1 MTEAFP
7 WSFKGIDHETRDV
20 ARAAARRSGKSLS
33 AWLDDVIQEK
43 ANFDERS
50 YAIDDEEPNAPA
62 RRRALR
68 SRLYGRN
75 DRGRMRRDAAP
86 RRDLRDEEP
95 EEDFRSL
102 APRGRGDVD
111 AKAIVDDAVAL
122 FERRSADSERKTAN
136 ALSGLAKLIDRNHTS
151 RARLG
156 DDIGAVMDRL
166 GRIEERIAT
175 RPDDG
180 VRPIRNALARLEA
193 RIDSLSND
201 DRAYEFENA
210 LGALDQRLA
219 EIAARL
225 DEEAEERR
233 RKEREKQEREK
244 QERDSRQERERR
256 AAARRPLA
264 EAVAEITERQRAL
277 EEQAGGDFV
286 ARAAIEARP
295 AIFDGLAESIES
307 LSRQLMSARA
317 EQSVQGEQQAAV
329 VAQIDLLRC
338 DLEGLSRAL
347 VDLAPR
353 ASVAAVEAAL
363 RELAERVE
371 TQRLYGVEEMV
382 LAPVERLTADLAS
395 ILRDLDPSR
404 IVAVLYEEVRALN
417 DKLAEHHA
425 AGGADRAAIDA
436 ITRETREIHELL
448 KAVSRRPLPIEKLE
462 AGIAAL
468 TTQVDELS
476 AAGANVATVKDVSEL
491 VQGIRSIVS
500 TEIGGSFAAFERRL
514 EEFAA
519 KLDSVSTKSG
529 GAKRFDE
536 IHERIDQVHKSLA
549 ARIERSGSG
558 VDASKVEQLFASF
571 AKKIDAAAQSK
582 IVDPVGELGR
592 KIEKL
597 EERLQPGIA
606 QKSAEAEQLR
616 QIARNMDELR
626 AELERKERAGASVD
640 PRQFERLFASLAEKI
655 DAATEAKIANPVGEL
670 GRKIEKLEQ
679 RLQPAAAAQK
689 SADSEQLREIAA
701 AMHALRSEV
710 ERKGNGAG
718 VDPNQFERL
727 FSSLAKKIDAASEA
741 RIVHPGFDEL
751 GRKIE
756 KLEQRLQPVAAS
768 AQKSA
773 GSEQL
778 RELAER
784 IDHVHAELAARIDSS
799 ARRRGDDSN
808 VQLAELVGQLAQ
820 KMDAALDPEAD
831 RSTFG
836 ALEQQIGRLAERLD
850 RSDMNAD
857 SFAAIERALGALSTK
872 VEETRSSTMRVAEI
886 AAREAAQDA
895 LRDATL
901 HGGLQDALEKEL
913 VELRHFQ
920 DEAGHRTN
928 QTLAAVHETLQRVVE
943 RLSVFEDELTD
954 LRKAKPGAAAE
965 PQRAKDG
972 AEPRRAARVKS
983 AAPVGDVEDILL
995 EPGDRRPRREP
1006 MVSRDDDRS
1015 GSVQQDF
1022 IAAARRAAQQ
1032 AAVDAQA
1039 AAAQGKAAQGKAAK
1053 KIAAEQKPEPERVAA
1068 AGGGVGAALQSRRR
1082 PLLLGVGVLVL
1093 LYGAY
1098 QIARVTLDN
1107 PAPQASAIQAEP
1119 NEATASVEPAD
1130 KDAAGEPKD
1139 ASAKDAAPK
1148 DASSKDAASHEPSA
1162 PAPATVSAAEPAKA
1176 PAAAPRPIGLPAL
1189 APGGSGVGSFAPNPQ
1204 APAPGRFGAQI
1215 VDPMPVGAIGTPAA
1229 NAPAAPRQ
1237 DVFGVI
1243 KEIAAAGDASAQYEL
1258 GLRYSEGR
1266 GGAPRDPKIAFQWFE
1281 KAAEKGLAPAQY
1293 RLGSIYEKGM
1303 GVERDYAKAL
1313 SWYKRA
1319 ADAGNARA
1327 MHNLAVLHAGG
1338 GDGKPDYDQAA
1349 LWFRKAAEY
1358 GVRDSQFNL
1367 AILYARG
1374 LGVPQSLTQS
1384 YLWFSA
1390 AAAQG
1395 DEDAGKKRDEVRA
1408 RLDSKDMA
1416 AAKALVDGFRPKQPD
1431 NAANDVPPPPGG
1443 WENAKAPAK
1452 PEGRPAAGK
1461 PKVSAL

>member
-1 MTEAFP
+1 MTEAFS
-7 WSFKGIDHETRDV
+7 WSFKGLDHETRDV

-43 ANFDERS
+43 ANFDDRS
-50 YAIDDEEPNAPA
+50 SGVDDEEPSAPA

-75 DRGRMRRDAAP
+75 DRGRMRRDAP
-86 RRDLRDEEP
+86 RRDMRDEET
-95 EEDFRSL
+95 EDDFRAL
-102 APRGRGDVD
+102 APRGRAEVD

-122 FERRSADSERKTAN
+122 FERRSAESERKTAN

-175 RPDDG
+175 RPDEG

-193 RIDSLSND
+193 RIDSLSTD

-233 RKEREKQEREK
+233 AAELRRRQEREK
-244 QERDSRQERERR
+244 QERDKQERDGRQERDRR
-256 AAARRPLA
+256 SAARRPLA

-277 EEQAGGDFV
+277 EEQAGDDFV

-295 AIFDGLAESIES
+295 TIFDGLAESIES

-317 EQSVQGEQQAAV
+317 EQNVQGEQQAAV

-353 ASVAAVEAAL
+353 ASVAAVESAL
-363 RELAERVE
+363 RELTERVE
-371 TQRLYGVEEMV
+371 AQRLYGVEEMV

-417 DKLAEHHA
+417 EKLAEHHA

-436 ITRETREIHELL
+436 IAGETREIHELL

-476 AAGANVATVKDVSEL
+476 AVGANVATAKDVSEL
-491 VQGIRSIVS
+491 VQSIRSIVS
-500 TEIGGSFAAFERRL
+500 TEIGGSFATLERRL
-514 EEFAA
+514 EYFAA
-519 KLDSVSTKSG
+519 KLDNISTKSG
-529 GAKRFDE
+529 GGKRFDE
-536 IHERIDQVHKSLA
+536 INERIEQVHKSLA
-549 ARIERSGSG
+549 ARIERNGSG

-571 AKKIDAAAQSK
+571 AKKIDAAA
-582 IVDPVGELGR
+582 
-592 KIEKL
+592 
-597 EERLQPGIA
+597 
-606 QKSAEAEQLR
+606 
-616 QIARNMDELR
+616 
-626 AELERKERAGASVD
+626 
-640 PRQFERLFASLAEKI
+640 
-655 DAATEAKIANPVGEL
+655 EAKIVNPVGEL

-679 RLQPAAAAQK
+679 RLQPATTAQK

-701 AMHALRSEV
+701 AMNALRSEV
-710 ERKGNGAG
+710 ERKGNGGAG

-727 FSSLAKKIDAASEA
+727 FSSLSKKIDAASEA

-799 ARRRGDDSN
+799 ARRRGDDAN

-831 RSTFG
+831 RSAFG

-850 RSDMNAD
+850 RADMNAD

-943 RLSVFEDELTD
+943 RLSMFEDELTD

-972 AEPRRAARVKS
+972 TEQRRAARVKS

-1148 DASSKDAASHEPSA
+1148 DAASKDAASHEPSA
-1162 PAPATVSAAEPAKA
+1162 PAPATVSAAEPPKA
-1176 PAAAPRPIGLPAL
+1176 PAAAPRPIGLPTL

-1204 APAPGRFGAQI
+1204 APAPGRFGAQT

-1237 DVFGVI
+1237 DVLGVI

-1390 AAAQG
+1390 AATQG

-1452 PEGRPAAGK
+1452 PEGKPAAGK

>member
-43 ANFDERS
+43 ANFDDRS
-50 YAIDDEEPNAPA
+50 SGVDDEEPNAPA

-86 RRDLRDEEP
+86 RRDIRDEEP
-95 EEDFRSL
+95 EDDFRSL
-102 APRGRGDVD
+102 APRGRAEVD

-122 FERRSADSERKTAN
+122 FERRSAESERKTAN

-166 GRIEERIAT
+166 GHIEERIAT
-175 RPDDG
+175 RPDES

-210 LGALDQRLA
+210 LGSLDQRLA

-233 RKEREKQEREK
+233 AVELRRRQEREKQERENSERE
-244 QERDSRQERERR
+244 QQQERERLERDSRQERERR
-256 AAARRPLA
+256 AAARRPLS

-277 EEQAGGDFV
+277 EDQAGGDFV

-317 EQSVQGEQQAAV
+317 EQSIQGEQQAAV

-353 ASVAAVEAAL
+353 ASVAAVESAL
-363 RELAERVE
+363 RELTERVE
-371 TQRLYGVEEMV
+371 AQRLYGVEEMV

-395 ILRDLDPSR
+395 ILRELDPSR
-404 IVAVLYEEVRALN
+404 IVAVLYEEVRTLN

-436 ITRETREIHELL
+436 IAGETREIHELL

-476 AAGANVATVKDVSEL
+476 AVGANVATAKDVSEL
-491 VQGIRSIVS
+491 IHSIRSIVS

-536 IHERIDQVHKSLA
+536 IHERIEQVHKSLA

-597 EERLQPGIA
+597 E
-606 QKSAEAEQLR
+606 
-616 QIARNMDELR
+616 
-626 AELERKERAGASVD
+626 
-640 PRQFERLFASLAEKI
+640 
-655 DAATEAKIANPVGEL
+655 
-670 GRKIEKLEQ
+670 Q
-679 RLQPAAAAQK
+679 RLQPATAAQT

-701 AMHALRSEV
+701 AMNALRSEV
-710 ERKGNGAG
+710 ERKGNSGAS

-727 FSSLAKKIDAASEA
+727 FSSLSKKIDAASEA

-784 IDHVHAELAARIDSS
+784 IDHVHAELAARIDST
-799 ARRRGDDSN
+799 ARRRGDDAN
-808 VQLAELVGQLAQ
+808 LHLAELVGQLAQ

-831 RSTFG
+831 RSAFG

-850 RSDMNAD
+850 HSDMNAD

-886 AAREAAQDA
+886 AAREAAQDV
-895 LRDATL
+895 LRDATV

-943 RLSVFEDELTD
+943 RLSMFEDELTD

-965 PQRAKDG
+965 PQRARDG
-972 AEPRRAARVKS
+972 TDPRRAARVKS

-995 EPGDRRPRREP
+995 EPGGRPRREP

-1053 KIAAEQKPEPERVAA
+1053 KIAAEQKQEPERVAA
-1068 AGGGVGAALQSRRR
+1068 TGGVGAALQSRRR

-1119 NEATASVEPAD
+1119 NEATASTEPAA
-1130 KDAAGEPKD
+1130 KDAAAEPKD
-1139 ASAKDAAPK
+1139 AAAKDAA
-1148 DASSKDAASHEPSA
+1148 SKDAAAAEPSA
-1162 PAPATVSAAEPAKA
+1162 PAPATVSSAEPAKA
-1176 PAAAPRPIGLPAL
+1176 PAAAPRPIGLPSL
-1189 APGGSGVGSFAPNPQ
+1189 APGGSGVGSFAPGPQ
-1204 APAPGRFGAQI
+1204 APAPGRFGSQTI
-1215 VDPMPVGAIGTPAA
+1215 DPMPVGAIGTPAA

-1237 DVFGVI
+1237 DVFSVI

-1390 AAAQG
+1390 AATQG

-1452 PEGRPAAGK
+1452 PETKPAAGK

>member
-43 ANFDERS
+43 ANFDDRS
-50 YAIDDEEPNAPA
+50 SAVDDEEPSAPA

-95 EEDFRSL
+95 EDDFRSL
-102 APRGRGDVD
+102 APRGRAEVD

-122 FERRSADSERKTAN
+122 FERRSAESERKTAN

-175 RPDDG
+175 TRPDEG

-233 RKEREKQEREK
+233 AAELRRRQEREKQERENSERER

-277 EEQAGGDFV
+277 EDQAGGDFV

-353 ASVAAVEAAL
+353 ASVAAVESAL
-363 RELAERVE
+363 RELTERVE
-371 TQRLYGVEEMV
+371 AQRLYGVEEMV

-436 ITRETREIHELL
+436 IAGETREIHELL

-468 TTQVDELS
+468 TTQVDEFS
-476 AAGANVATVKDVSEL
+476 AGVNVATAKDVSEL
-491 VQGIRSIVS
+491 VQSIRSIVS
-500 TEIGGSFAAFERRL
+500 TEIGGSFAALERRL
-514 EEFAA
+514 EYFAA
-519 KLDSVSTKSG
+519 KLDNISTKSG
-529 GAKRFDE
+529 GGKRFDE
-536 IHERIDQVHKSLA
+536 INERIEQVHKSLA
-549 ARIERSGSG
+549 ARIERSGAG
-558 VDASKVEQLFASF
+558 VDVDQVQQLFASF
-571 AKKIDAAAQSK
+571 AKKIDAAAEAK
-582 IVDPVGELGR
+582 IVHPVDELGR

-597 EERLQPGIA
+597 EQRLHQPA
-606 QKSAEAEQLR
+606 APTQQSADAEQLR
-616 QIARNMDELR
+616 EIAKNMDELR
-626 AELERKERAGASVD
+626 AEMKRKRGGSGVD
-640 PRQFERLFASLAEKI
+640 PNQFERLFASLAEKI
-655 DAATEAKIANPVGEL
+655 DAAT
-670 GRKIEKLEQ
+670 
-679 RLQPAAAAQK
+679 
-689 SADSEQLREIAA
+689 
-701 AMHALRSEV
+701 
-710 ERKGNGAG
+710 
-718 VDPNQFERL
+718 
-727 FSSLAKKIDAASEA
+727 EA

-756 KLEQRLQPVAAS
+756 KLEQRLQPVAAG

-778 RELAER
+778 RALAER
-784 IDHVHAELAARIDSS
+784 IDHVHAELAARIDST
-799 ARRRGDDSN
+799 ARRRADDAN
-808 VQLAELVGQLAQ
+808 LQLAELVGQLAQ
-820 KMDAALDPEAD
+820 KMDAALDPDAD
-831 RSTFG
+831 RTTFT
-836 ALEQQIGRLAERLD
+836 ALEAQIGRLAERLD
-850 RSDMNAD
+850 RSDINAD
-857 SFAAIERALGALSTK
+857 SFSAIERALGALATK

-895 LRDATL
+895 LRDATAL
-901 HGGLQDALEKEL
+901 SGVPGGLQEALEKEL
-913 VELRHFQ
+913 SELRNFQ

-943 RLSVFEDELTD
+943 RLSMFEDELTN
-954 LRKAKPGAAAE
+954 LRKAKPAAAE
-965 PQRAKDG
+965 APPRA
-972 AEPRRAARVKS
+972 AARVKP
-983 AAPVGDVEDILL
+983 AAPVGDVEDMLL
-995 EPGDRRPRREP
+995 EPGERRPRREP
-1006 MVSRDDDRS
+1006 TISRENDRS

-1053 KIAAEQKPEPERVAA
+1053 KIAAEQKQEPERVAA
-1068 AGGGVGAALQSRRR
+1068 TGGGVGAALQSRRR

-1098 QIARVTLDN
+1098 QIARVTLDD

-1119 NEATASVEPAD
+1119 SEATASVPAE
-1130 KDAAGEPKD
+1130 KSAPEAAAP
-1139 ASAKDAAPK
+1139 APSAKDAA
-1148 DASSKDAASHEPSA
+1148 AAEPSA
-1162 PAPATVSAAEPAKA
+1162 PAAATSAPAALSAAEPAAKA
-1176 PAAAPRPIGLPAL
+1176 PALSPKPLGVPSL
-1189 APGGSGVGSFAPNPQ
+1189 APGASGVGSFSPNPQ
-1204 APAPGRFGAQI
+1204 APAPGRFGAQTI
-1215 VDPMPVGAIGTPAA
+1215 DPLPVGAIGTPAA
-1229 NAPAAPRQ
+1229 TAPVTPRQ
-1237 DVFGVI
+1237 DVFATI
-1243 KEIAAAGDASAQYEL
+1243 KEIAASGDAHAQYEL
-1258 GLRYSEGR
+1258 GLRYAEGR
-1266 GGAPRDPKIAFQWFE
+1266 GGAPRDPKLAFQWFE
-1281 KAAEKGLAPAQY
+1281 KAADKGFAPAQY

-1327 MHNLAVLHAGG
+1327 MHNLAVLFAGG

-1349 LWFRKAAEY
+1349 QWFRKAAEY

-1367 AILYARG
+1367 AILCARG
-1374 LGVPQSLTQS
+1374 LGVPQNLAQA

-1431 NAANDVPPPPGG
+1431 SAANDAPPPPGG

-1452 PEGRPAAGK
+1452 PEGKPVGK

>member
-43 ANFDERS
+43 ANFDEPS
-50 YAIDDEEPNAPA
+50 YAVDDEEPNAPA

-95 EEDFRSL
+95 EDDFRSL
-102 APRGRGDVD
+102 APRGRADVD

-122 FERRSADSERKTAN
+122 FERRSAESERKTAN

-175 RPDDG
+175 RPDEG

-233 RKEREKQEREK
+233 RQEREKQEREK
-244 QERDSRQERERR
+244 QERDGRQERDRR

-277 EEQAGGDFV
+277 EEQAGGAFT
-286 ARAAIEARP
+286 ARAAIESRP

-307 LSRQLMSARA
+307 LSRQLMSSRA
-317 EQSVQGEQQAAV
+317 EQSVQGEQQAAI

-353 ASVAAVEAAL
+353 ASVAAVESAL

-371 TQRLYGVEEMV
+371 AQRLYGVEEMV

-476 AAGANVATVKDVSEL
+476 AVGANVATAKDVSEL
-491 VQGIRSIVS
+491 VQSIRSIVS
-500 TEIGGSFAAFERRL
+500 TEIGGSFAALERRL
-514 EEFAA
+514 EYFAA
-519 KLDSVSTKSG
+519 KLDNISTKSG
-529 GAKRFDE
+529 GGKRFDE
-536 IHERIDQVHKSLA
+536 INERIEQVHKSLA

-571 AKKIDAAAQSK
+571 AKKIDAAAEAK
-582 IVDPVGELGR
+582 IVHPVDELGR

-597 EERLQPGIA
+597 EQRLHQPAAPA
-606 QKSAEAEQLR
+606 QQSADAEQLR
-616 QIARNMDELR
+616 EIAKNMDELR
-626 AELERKERAGASVD
+626 AEVKRKRGGSGVD
-640 PRQFERLFASLAEKI
+640 PNQFERLFASLAEKI
-655 DAATEAKIANPVGEL
+655 DAAT
-670 GRKIEKLEQ
+670 
-679 RLQPAAAAQK
+679 
-689 SADSEQLREIAA
+689 
-701 AMHALRSEV
+701 
-710 ERKGNGAG
+710 
-718 VDPNQFERL
+718 
-727 FSSLAKKIDAASEA
+727 EA

-784 IDHVHAELAARIDSS
+784 IDHVHAELAARIDST
-799 ARRRGDDSN
+799 ARRRGDDAN
-808 VQLAELVGQLAQ
+808 LQLAELVGQLAQ

-831 RSTFG
+831 RSAFG

-943 RLSVFEDELTD
+943 RLSMFEDELTD

-972 AEPRRAARVKS
+972 TEPRRAARVKS

-1053 KIAAEQKPEPERVAA
+1053 KIAAEQKQEPERVVA

-1119 NEATASVEPAD
+1119 SEATASTEPAA
-1130 KDAAGEPKD
+1130 KDAAAEPKD
-1139 ASAKDAAPK
+1139 AAAKDAA
-1148 DASSKDAASHEPSA
+1148 SKDAATVEPST

-1189 APGGSGVGSFAPNPQ
+1189 APGGSGVGSFAPGPQ
-1204 APAPGRFGAQI
+1204 APAPGRFGAQT

-1237 DVFGVI
+1237 DVFSVI

-1313 SWYKRA
+1313 TWYKRA

-1374 LGVPQSLTQS
+1374 LGVPQNLTQS

-1390 AAAQG
+1390 AATQG

-1452 PEGRPAAGK
+1452 PEGKPAAGK